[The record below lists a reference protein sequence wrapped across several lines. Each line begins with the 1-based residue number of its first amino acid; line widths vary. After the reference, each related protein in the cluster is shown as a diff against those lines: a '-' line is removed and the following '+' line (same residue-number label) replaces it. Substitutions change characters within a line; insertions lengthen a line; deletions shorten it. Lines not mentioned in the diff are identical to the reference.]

1 MSESRNNRTM
11 DKRQRRSDDKVDAR
25 KEGRDL
31 KQAEEEALLRDV
43 KELLQMP
50 QFKRVMS
57 AIIAEAGLFRSP
69 MTGNS
74 ATYHLIGKQDYGK
87 WIFAFLSKADRELAF
102 DLLKPK
108 KAE

>member
-1 MSESRNNRTM
+1 M
-11 DKRQRRSDDKVDAR
+11 DKKQRRSEDR
-25 KEGRDL
+25 KEQRTEEQNL
-31 KQAEEEALLRDV
+31 KKFEEEALMKDV
-43 KELLQMP
+43 KELLEMP
-50 QFKRVMS
+50 KFRRVMS
-57 AIIAEAGLFRSP
+57 EIIAEAGLFRSP

-87 WIFAFLSKADRELAF
+87 WIFAFLSRADKELAF